1 MATKE
6 TEPQIYSIS
15 GIHRSTN
22 EKKLEYKLLAK
33 RSRAVSNVA
42 VGGVPADPSNNVD
55 ANTFGDDLTVIPNT
69 RILRRADSVIGTEDD
84 TTQQQQSDSSTD
96 SNDSNAQSE
105 ESNDITSL
113 DTVDSSTTADN
124 SKASTTKSNQG
135 TTTKDNGKPLTTHDQ
150 VIAPVFLKK
159 LA

>member
-22 EKKLEYKLLAK
+22 EKKLENKLLAK

-42 VGGVPADPSNNVD
+42 VGVPADPSNNVD
-55 ANTFGDDLTVIPNT
+55 ASTFGDDLTVIPNIK
-69 RILRRADSVIGTEDD
+69 ILRRADSVTGTKDD
-84 TTQQQQSDSSTD
+84 TAQQQQSDSSTD

-113 DTVDSSTTADN
+113 DNGDSSTTADN
-124 SKASTTKSNQG
+124 SKASATSKSNQA

-159 LA
+159 VA